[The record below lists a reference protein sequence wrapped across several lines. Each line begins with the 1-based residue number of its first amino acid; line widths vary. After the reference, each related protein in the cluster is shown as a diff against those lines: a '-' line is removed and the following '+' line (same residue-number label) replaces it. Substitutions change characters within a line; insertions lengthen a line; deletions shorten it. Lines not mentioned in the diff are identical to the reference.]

1 MIKKFNALPNAAKY
15 IVSCHL
21 IIFTMLYTILMTI
34 FVKYI
39 MINLTENDLFSA
51 FTLSLIGLMVH
62 VMIAI
67 NVMVNMDKG

>member
-1 MIKKFNALPNAAKY
+1 
-15 IVSCHL
+15 
-21 IIFTMLYTILMTI
+21 MLYTILMTI

-51 FTLSLIGLMVH
+51 FTLSLIGLMLH

-67 NVMVNMDKG
+67 NVMVSMDKG